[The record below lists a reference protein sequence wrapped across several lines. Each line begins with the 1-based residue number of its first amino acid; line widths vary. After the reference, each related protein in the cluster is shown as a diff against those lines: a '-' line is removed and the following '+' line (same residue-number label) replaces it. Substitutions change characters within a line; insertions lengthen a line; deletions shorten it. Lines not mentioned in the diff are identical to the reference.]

1 MFFYQTLIR
10 EIAQD
15 LNPAGVEASMRLQY
29 GTLDALPRQTFVEES
44 AIARQMEE
52 AEPGVLRRLAL
63 SMGLGADFDRWEA

>member
-1 MFFYQTLIR
+1 
-10 EIAQD
+10 
-15 LNPAGVEASMRLQY
+15 MRLQY